1 MVSIVQPSKEPSV
14 KQKAHSTNDN
24 QQMAQINNETPLR
37 HHDVHLT
44 SFL

>member
-24 QQMAQINNETPLR
+24 QQMAQINNVQRNSAKAP
-37 HHDVHLT
+37 
-44 SFL
+44 